1 MSIMGPVWAPNFLL
15 DTIHM
20 RLQDP
25 SKTLSMLRNEG
36 PIVLMMLAQTNI
48 PKTWIVQK
56 TLSPKLLNNNYTR
69 SSVFGLPVSELPTM
83 PLRSQVMSFAWVFGL
98 QRCPDL
104 YQCSL
109 DHTLITVSFI
119 TLCYTGYT
127 ILYHIY
133 LYGLQRVFSYT
144 IL

>member
-1 MSIMGPVWAPNFLL
+1 MSIMGPVWGPNFLL

-56 TLSPKLLNNNYTR
+56 TVSPKLLNNNYTR
-69 SSVFGLPVSELPTM
+69 SSVLGLPVSELPTM
-83 PLRSQVMSFAWVFGL
+83 PLRSQVMSFCLGF
-98 QRCPDL
+98 R
-104 YQCSL
+104 
-109 DHTLITVSFI
+109 ITKVS
-119 TLCYTGYT
+119 
-127 ILYHIY
+127 
-133 LYGLQRVFSYT
+133 
-144 IL
+144 